1 MKTPTQRTTREG
13 EIIPDPEITSRLTT
27 DGTKYLPE
35 TYESTDGTQEI
46 PHPMMDPQGVR
57 RKRQT
62 DWPIGDPRRRDADF
76 EPTPSR

>member
-1 MKTPTQRTTREG
+1 MTTRPARQESLPTPLEG
-13 EIIPDPEITSRLTT
+13 ADPEVTSRLTT

-46 PHPMMDPQGVR
+46 PHPMIDPMGAR

-62 DWPIGDPRRRDADF
+62 DWPIGDARRHDADF
-76 EPTPSR
+76 EP